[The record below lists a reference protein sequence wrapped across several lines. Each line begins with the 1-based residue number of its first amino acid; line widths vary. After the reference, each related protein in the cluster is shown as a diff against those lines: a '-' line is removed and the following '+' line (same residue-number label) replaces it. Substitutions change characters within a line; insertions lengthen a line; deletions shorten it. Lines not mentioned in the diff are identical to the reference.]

1 MVKDWKHNSDE
12 LFPDDLFIC
21 DSSQFYIHK
30 KHTQRRIEQAVI
42 MNIFNFDDFFK
53 TV

>member
-21 DSSQFYIHK
+21 DSIQFYTFIKNTHRGK
-30 KHTQRRIEQAVI
+30 
-42 MNIFNFDDFFK
+42 
-53 TV
+53 